1 MNYFDIDFW
10 VLMALGR
17 VGTARAETLLTEM
30 SRDLGW
36 MSTADNL
43 ASSLAALSAD
53 GYVTVAAEGEPLRA
67 DTEIALT
74 EKGRGM
80 IQIGGMAKVF
90 AGMKYRAI
98 RKNEKG
104 FCALARPAVPPLAID
119 RASFSDYAE
128 RVARDSEVIFLM
140 MENAEDG
147 LYTLSLNHAYCRETD
162 EEEVDTDAAHVLCD
176 LEELRRMLGDLL
188 DTARLLLESRKTRKL
203 VLSGN
208 GKAFVVTFCEVADE
222 SGYSVM
228 RVTAAPILFNRQ
240 RFVGKRDSDLDYAQC
255 GANALSTTF
264 DSAAE
269 LCGCILGGVSRR
281 TDLLSEEL
289 GQKIHELYEKI

>member
-36 MSTADNL
+36 MSSADNL
-43 ASSLAALSAD
+43 ASSLAALSVD
-53 GYVTVAAEGEPLRA
+53 GYVTLVAEGESLRA

-80 IQIGGMAKVF
+80 IQLGGMVKVF
-90 AGMKYRAI
+90 SSMKQKAI
-98 RKNEKG
+98 RKNEQA
-104 FCALARPAVPPLAID
+104 FCALMRPAVSPLAID

-140 MENAEDG
+140 IENAEDG
-147 LYTLSLNHAYCRETD
+147 LYTLSLNHAYYRETD

-176 LEELRRMLGDLL
+176 LEKLRRMLGDLL
-188 DTARLLLESRKTRKL
+188 DTALLLTESRKTRK
-203 VLSGN
+203 VLMAGM

-228 RVTAAPILFNRQ
+228 RVTAAPILFNLQ

-281 TDLLSEEL
+281 TDLLDEEL
-289 GQKIHELYEKI
+289 GRKIHELHAKI